1 MGRDK
6 ALIDVGGETLLE
18 RTVRIAQK
26 TSESCV
32 LIGHVGFELSDSLA
46 KIRRVFD
53 SEDGAGPMAGLAGLM
68 AAFPDSD
75 CLLLACDMPQL
86 SVELLERL
94 RREAEACDA
103 DAIVPETMDRD
114 RVQRHP
120 CCAIYRASARQYVEA
135 AIAAGQYGMTAMLER
150 MQVHGVRIT
159 GEMAGHLL
167 NWNSPLDLLGGKRL
181 G

>member
-26 TSESCV
+26 QSETCV
-32 LIGHVGFELSDSLA
+32 LIGHVAFELSDSLA
-46 KIRRVFD
+46 ELRRVFD
-53 SEDGAGPMAGLAGLM
+53 SEGGAGPMAGLAGLV
-68 AAFPDSD
+68 AAFPDLD

-86 SVELLERL
+86 SIELLERL
-94 RREAEACDA
+94 WREAGSCDA
-103 DAIVPETMDRD
+103 DAIIPETMDRD

-120 CCAIYRASARQYVEA
+120 CCAIYRASARPHIEA
-135 AIAAGQYGMTAMLER
+135 AIAARRYGMTAMLER
-150 MQVHGVRIT
+150 MRVHSVRIT